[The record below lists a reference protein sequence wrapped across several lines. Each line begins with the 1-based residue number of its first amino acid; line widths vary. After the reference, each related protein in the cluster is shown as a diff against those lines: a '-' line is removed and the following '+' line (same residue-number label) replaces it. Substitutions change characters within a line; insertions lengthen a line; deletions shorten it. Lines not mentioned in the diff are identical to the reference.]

1 MDNVFC
7 QGDERTLADCVFD
20 GWAQHDC
27 QVSEPAGVVCRTR
40 PDQVVNGP
48 EAFEEER
55 PTRRPSVGAEPTLPP
70 NSEEE
75 HVEGRMV
82 EGVEPRLSSLFGE
95 NIETRLVP
103 SRLSLSGSFAGRVEV
118 RLNGAWNLV
127 CGDGFGMNEA
137 QVICRQLGF
146 EGVESILY
154 QPVSFADSNARQMSI
169 FSGAQCRGDETRLSE
184 CSMSHAGNFCPD
196 SHSNMAGV
204 VCTAGNLPDLVP
216 DAAEL
221 QRSAFI
227 EDRPLIFLQCA
238 MEEACLSRSAYE
250 IDRQDPSWIGMT
262 RRLLRFTARIKNVG
276 RVDFRPA
283 AAKHQWMWH
292 SCHRHYHSMETFAQ
306 FDILNPASGRRV
318 AEGHK
323 ASFCLED
330 NECDHPS
337 GHKYACAHFGDQ
349 GISVGCGKF
358 DYFTTNF

>member
-7 QGDERTLADCVFD
+7 QGDEKTLADCVFD
-20 GWAQHDC
+20 GWGQHDC
-27 QVSEPAGVVCRTR
+27 QENEAAGVVCRTR
-40 PDQVVNGP
+40 PDQVVTRQDVS
-48 EAFEEER
+48 EAGENNVTQKPR
-55 PTRRPSVGAEPTLPP
+55 PTLAS
-70 NSEEE
+70 NSEEY
-75 HVEGRMV
+75 VEERLI
-82 EGVEPRLSSLFGE
+82 EKAESRLSYFFGKS
-95 NIETRLVP
+95 IEIRLVP
-103 SRLSLSGSFAGRVEV
+103 SSSSMIGSFTGRVEV
-118 RLNGAWNLV
+118 KLNGAWNLV

-137 QVICRQLGF
+137 QVVCRHLGF
-146 EGVESILY
+146 EGVESVLH
-154 QPVSFADSNARQMSI
+154 QPVDYFDFNAWQMSI
-169 FSGAQCRGDETRLSE
+169 FSGVQCRGDEALLSD

-196 SHSNMAGV
+196 AHNNVAGV
-204 VCTAGNLPDLVP
+204 VCTAGNLPDLIP

-250 IDRQDPSWIGMT
+250 IDRSNPGWIRMT

-306 FDILNPASGRRV
+306 FDILNPTTGRRV

-330 NECDHPS
+330 NECDHS
-337 GHKYACAHFGDQ
+337 ARHQYACAHFGDQ

-358 DYFTTNF
+358 YLFLWNSF